1 MSYPRKKPK
10 PVVLAISRLPASS
23 RQMVADAVWY
33 SAAIANTSLIAA
45 LLTFDRND
53 PGFTGH
59 IVSKPD
65 VANALGTM
73 GAYFADIAYWLVG
86 GSVLWIPTAITYAL
100 YLSCPLG
107 FRKQQRFEKKANYN
121 KAVSVGGVSTLL
133 ITSPVLETLLFGSA
147 LDHYYPY
154 GAGGLLG
161 YFISPFLT
169 DMFGSKFSVIA
180 LAGIVAV
187 GVKLVFQISYR
198 QTAFAALEQVRNW
211 LDRHAQGRAVG
222 QGFAPHHVGRQPA
235 QPAPAGGMRP
245 ASGRPMP
252 RTDRLPPAA
261 QAVANELLS
270 RVSAAPHAPP
280 RPTAAAPVRPTTTSN
295 GSRSSQGYR
304 LPAISLLTPADAR
317 DFAAW
322 RFESDADSQVK
333 MQRLLAALAEYQ
345 VAATPKGI
353 TCGPTITRYEVELA
367 KGTSSQKLTKLGKD
381 LARALGVQNISI
393 QTSIPG
399 TPHIGFD
406 VPSMPRRTVLFREL
420 AETREWT
427 QAAQQSKLAMAMGVG
442 IDSKAVVAD
451 LAKMPHLLIAGTTG
465 SGKSVGLNGMLV
477 SMLLNATPEDVRL
490 IMIDPKMLEF
500 SVYADLPHLLTPVIT
515 EMSAVPSA
523 LKWAVAEMERRY
535 KILSLTGYRQID
547 TLNSAIRDANATRTP
562 LGINDPENGQ
572 MTLDKPFPKIVIAID
587 EFADLILAADKK
599 GAELINTHTIRLA
612 QKARAAGI
620 HLIIATQRPVREV
633 LTGLIKANVPS
644 RVSFTVAANRDSQI
658 ILDHGGAENLLQRG
672 DLLFSEAGQPTL
684 RLQCGFLSDDDVKNV
699 VSHWKQQGKP
709 EYIFFPE
716 EIEAPASDS
725 RHAAGD
731 DSDMGD
737 HSDDDVLFDRIVA
750 YLNDEVMGDTA
761 PSLAKMQRHFK
772 IGYNRAAAM
781 MVRLEEAGIVS
792 APDVA
797 QRRVLLTRNPD
808 VIHE

>member
-1 MSYPRKKPK
+1 MSYPSKKTK
-10 PVVLAISRLPASS
+10 PVALAISRLPANS

-100 YLSCPLG
+100 YLSCPLD
-107 FRKQQRFEKKANYN
+107 FRKQQRFEKKSNYN

-147 LDHYYPY
+147 LDHHYPY

-169 DMFGSKFSVIA
+169 DMFGSKFSVVA

-198 QTAFAALEQVRNW
+198 QTAFTVLEQVRNW
-211 LDRHAQGRAVG
+211 VGRYAQGRTAAVG

-235 QPAPAGGMRP
+235 QPVPAGGMRP
-245 ASGRPMP
+245 AGSRPMP
-252 RTDRLPPAA
+252 RTDHLPPAA
-261 QAVANELLS
+261 QAMANELLS
-270 RVSAAPHAPP
+270 RVAVSHPTPH
-280 RPTAAAPVRPTTTSN
+280 PTAAAPVRRTSTGN
-295 GSRSSQGYR
+295 CRSSQGYR
-304 LPAISLLTPADAR
+304 LPATSLLTPADAR

-322 RFESDADSQVK
+322 RLESDNDSQVK

-345 VAATPKGI
+345 VAAIPKGI

-381 LARALGVQNISI
+381 LARALGVQTVSI
-393 QTSIPG
+393 QTSILG
-399 TPHIGFD
+399 TSHIGFD

-420 AETREWT
+420 AETREWVET
-427 QAAQQSKLAMAMGVG
+427 AAKSKLAMVVGVG
-442 IDSKAVVAD
+442 IDSKTVVAD

-465 SGKSVGLNGMLV
+465 SGKSVGLNGMLM
-477 SMLLNATPEDVRL
+477 SMLLNATPEDVRF
-490 IMIDPKMLEF
+490 IMIDPKILEF

-515 EMSAVPSA
+515 EMTEVPRA

-535 KILSLTGYRQID
+535 KILSLTGYRQLD
-547 TLNSAIRDANATRTP
+547 ALNDAIRDANAVRTP
-562 LGINDPENGQ
+562 LYINDPENGQ

-587 EFADLILAADKK
+587 EFADLILSANKEHAAS
-599 GAELINTHTIRLA
+599 INTDTIRLA

-644 RVSFTVAANRDSQI
+644 RISFTVAANRDSQI

-672 DLLFSEAGQPTL
+672 DLLFSESGQPTL
-684 RLQCGFLSDDDVKNV
+684 RLQCGFLSDDDVKNI

-709 EYIFFPE
+709 DYIVFPTEKE
-716 EIEAPASDS
+716 ENVSVSDNGY
-725 RHAAGD
+725 A
-731 DSDMGD
+731 DSDG
-737 HSDDDVLFDRIVA
+737 SDDDLLFDRIVA
-750 YLNDEVMGDTA
+750 YLNDEAMADTA
-761 PSLAKMQRHFK
+761 PSISKLQRHFK

-781 MVRLEEAGIVS
+781 MTRLEEAGIVS
-792 APDVA
+792 APDGA
-797 QRRVLLTRNPD
+797 QRRVLLTRNTD
-808 VIHE
+808 KIHE